1 MKILHIEAGRYLY
14 GGAQQVVWL
23 TRGLALRGVENVLVC
38 PNGSEIAGA
47 AADTVRVRMATMNGD
62 LDFRLVSR
70 LTKIIRE
77 EKPDLIHIHSRRGAD
92 VFGGIAASWMGVPCV
107 LSRRVDNRE
116 PRWSVPLKYR
126 LYDKVIVI
134 SEAIGRVLRACGVPA
149 EKVTSVRSAVDAAFY
164 DCPADKGW
172 FQGEFKL
179 PSDEM
184 TLGVIA
190 QLIPRKGHRYLLDVL
205 PDLLRRFPRLNV
217 LIFGQ
222 GPLSEAL
229 EARVASAEFGGR
241 VKMVGFRDDL
251 RRVLP
256 NLYAIVHPAE
266 REGLGVALLQASA
279 SSVPVIAARAGG
291 IPEIVRDGNNGLTF
305 DVGDRVALKTHLE
318 QILLDSRL
326 RDQLGEGGR
335 SLADNE
341 FSIEAMVDGN
351 YQVYQELLRR

>member
-1 MKILHIEAGRYLY
+1 MKVLHIEAGRYLY

-23 TRGLALRGVENVLVC
+23 TRGLALRGVQNVLVC
-38 PNGSEIAGA
+38 PHGSEIAGA
-47 AADTVRVRMATMNGD
+47 AADTVRVRTLTMKGD
-62 LDFRLVSR
+62 LDLRLVSR

-77 EKPDLIHIHSRRGAD
+77 ENPDLIHIHSRRGAD
-92 VFGGIAASWMGVPCV
+92 IFGGIAASWAGVPCI

-116 PRWSVPLKYR
+116 PWWSVPLKYQ

-134 SEAIGRVLRACGVPA
+134 SEAIGRVLRSCGVPT
-149 EKVTSVRSAVDAAFY
+149 EKVIAVRSAVDAAFY
-164 DCPADKGW
+164 DYPADKDW
-172 FQGEFKL
+172 FQREFKL

-205 PDLLRRFPRLNV
+205 PDLLTRFPRLNV

-229 EARVASAEFGGR
+229 EARVASVEFGGR
-241 VKMVGFRDDL
+241 VQMVGFRDDL

-279 SSVPVIAARAGG
+279 SAVPVIAARAGG
-291 IPEIVRDGNNGLTF
+291 IPEIVRDGHNGMTF
-305 DVGDRVALKTHLE
+305 EVGDSAALKAQLE
-318 QILLDSRL
+318 QLLSDRAL

-335 SLADNE
+335 LLAHSE
-341 FSIEAMVDGN
+341 FSIEAMVEGN
-351 YQVYQELLRR
+351 FQAYQELLRR

>member
-1 MKILHIEAGRYLY
+1 MKILHVEAGRYLY

-23 TRGLALRGVENVLVC
+23 TRGLALRGVQNVLVC

-47 AADTVRVRMATMNGD
+47 AADTVRVRTLTMKGD
-62 LDFRLVSR
+62 LDLRLVSR

-92 VFGGIAASWMGVPCV
+92 VFGGIAASWTGVPCI

-126 LYDKVIVI
+126 LYDRVIVI
-134 SEAIGRVLRACGVPA
+134 SEAIGHVLRSCGVPA
-149 EKVTSVRSAVDAAFY
+149 EKVISVRSAVDATFY
-164 DCPADKGW
+164 DYPADNDW

-179 PSDEM
+179 PSNEM

-205 PDLLRRFPRLNV
+205 PDLLTRFPRLNV

-229 EARVASAEFGGR
+229 EARVGGVEFGGR
-241 VKMVGFRDDL
+241 VQMVGFRDDL

-279 SSVPVIAARAGG
+279 SSVPVIAAKAGG
-291 IPEIVRDGNNGLTF
+291 IPEIVRDGSNGLTF
-305 DVGDRVALKTHLE
+305 EVGDSAALKAQLE
-318 QILLDSRL
+318 QLLSDREL
-326 RDQLGEGGR
+326 RDQLGKGGR
-335 SLADNE
+335 LLACNE
-341 FSIEAMVDGN
+341 FSIEAMVEGN
-351 YQVYQELLRR
+351 YQAYQELLRR

>member
-1 MKILHIEAGRYLY
+1 
-14 GGAQQVVWL
+14 
-23 TRGLALRGVENVLVC
+23 
-38 PNGSEIAGA
+38 
-47 AADTVRVRMATMNGD
+47 
-62 LDFRLVSR
+62 
-70 LTKIIRE
+70 
-77 EKPDLIHIHSRRGAD
+77 
-92 VFGGIAASWMGVPCV
+92 
-107 LSRRVDNRE
+107 
-116 PRWSVPLKYR
+116 
-126 LYDKVIVI
+126 
-134 SEAIGRVLRACGVPA
+134 
-149 EKVTSVRSAVDAAFY
+149 VRSAVDAAFY

-172 FQGEFKL
+172 FQAEFKL
-179 PSDEM
+179 PSDEV

-241 VKMVGFRDDL
+241 VQMAGFRDDL

-266 REGLGVALLQASA
+266 REGLGVSLLQASA

-305 DVGDRVALKTHLE
+305 EVGDRVALKVHLE
-318 QILLDSRL
+318 QILLDTRL

-335 SLADNE
+335 LLAGSE

-351 YQVYQELLRR
+351 YQAYQELLRR